1 MEKFKKILK
10 KIFCLPPLWTA
21 AAALFGY
28 GFVIAVF
35 AFDIQNPILRY
46 AAYAAS
52 AYALTV
58 TCTGLVYVNTA
69 IGGVRKFVAAHPLMK
84 KFRSTKVGEKYMT
97 DARFRAGVSLYQ
109 GFFINL
115 LYIVMKLV
123 SGIVYRSAWFISLAV
138 YYILLAVMRFLLA
151 RRLNVRD
158 EAAELRRYRL
168 CGIMLLFMNQA
179 LAGIVIFMV
188 HQNRG
193 FEYPGLLIYAIA
205 AYSFY
210 AVTIAIVNIVKT
222 RRHKSPV
229 LSAARAI
236 NLVAALVSVLSLETA
251 MLTRFGGDDDPMFRR
266 IMTGATG
273 GGVCTA
279 VIGMAV
285 YMIIRAN
292 KKLRKIKI
300 DNSQT

>member
-1 MEKFKKILK
+1 
-10 KIFCLPPLWTA
+10 
-21 AAALFGY
+21 
-28 GFVIAVF
+28 
-35 AFDIQNPILRY
+35 
-46 AAYAAS
+46 
-52 AYALTV
+52 
-58 TCTGLVYVNTA
+58 
-69 IGGVRKFVAAHPLMK
+69 
-84 KFRSTKVGEKYMT
+84 
-97 DARFRAGVSLYQ
+97 
-109 GFFINL
+109 
-115 LYIVMKLV
+115 
-123 SGIVYRSAWFISLAV
+123 
-138 YYILLAVMRFLLA
+138 
-151 RRLNVRD
+151 
-158 EAAELRRYRL
+158 
-168 CGIMLLFMNQA
+168 MNQA

-273 GGVCTA
+273 GGICTA